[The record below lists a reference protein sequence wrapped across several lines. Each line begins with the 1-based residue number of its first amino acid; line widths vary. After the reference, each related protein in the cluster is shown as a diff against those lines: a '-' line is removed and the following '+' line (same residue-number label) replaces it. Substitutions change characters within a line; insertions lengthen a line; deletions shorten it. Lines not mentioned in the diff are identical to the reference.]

1 MNFVKI
7 TVVFLFG
14 LLFGL
19 IIGAFLGAARPIP
32 Y

>member
-7 TVVFLFG
+7 TIVFLFG

-19 IIGAFLGAARPIP
+19 IIGAFLGAARPVP
-32 Y
+32 F